1 MKRKML
7 PGRQSKN
14 GGRKLAL
21 HVLVA
26 AGCFVVWSAPA
37 QGSASLFHNT
47 GDVCTVASFCK
58 AAGDFGMLVGIR
70 NASDQWVGNTVNFQA
85 SSSTAGA
92 DVNGEVGVGS
102 NGSKLVFGASSASP
116 TWDGPVD
123 FADALSGS
131 SGYCGPSG
139 ATACSV
145 ASGTSLINGARNI
158 RVTGGTAYEP
168 EHIETAMEQMRDISA
183 YWAGQSGTTIGNN
196 GSGVSNFGR
205 TNGPG
210 TSAFSGTGTQVY
222 TVNGTINTSR
232 DITLTGDA
240 TSLFIFNLLSS
251 TSSGTTAAIRLNHNI
266 TLDGISPDQVFFNI
280 LNASSGTTHVVT
292 TVSGKMLSGVFYV
305 AADSYS
311 LNSTIE
317 GRVMGGQG
325 TSALGTSFVLNAPPD
340 ATPEPSTYLLMATG
354 LGAFLYA
361 RKRRGGGNGSST
373 PA

>member
-1 MKRKML
+1 ML
-7 PGRQSKN
+7 PSGQSGN

-26 AGCFVVWSAPA
+26 AGCFLVWSAPA
-37 QGSASLFHNT
+37 QGSASLFNNT
-47 GDVCTVASFCK
+47 GSVCTVTSICR

-85 SSSTAGA
+85 SSSIAGA

-102 NGSKLVFGASSASP
+102 NGSKLVFGSSSASP

-123 FADALSGS
+123 FADALSTS

-139 ATACSV
+139 TTACSV
-145 ASGTSLINGARNI
+145 ATGTSLTNGARRI
-158 RVTGGTAYEP
+158 RVDGGTAYKP
-168 EHIETAMEQMRDISA
+168 AHIETAMEQMRDISA

-205 TNGPG
+205 TSGAG
-210 TSAFSGTGTQVY
+210 TSSFSGSGTQVY

-251 TSSGTTAAIRLNHNI
+251 TSSGTTSAIRLNHNI

-280 LNASSGTTHVVT
+280 LNASNGTTHVLT
-292 TVSGKMLSGVFYV
+292 TVSGKTINGVVYV

-311 LNSTIE
+311 INSTIN
-317 GRVMGGQG
+317 GRLMGGQG
-325 TSALGTSFVLNAPPD
+325 TSTWGTSFVLNAAPD

-354 LGAFLYA
+354 LGAVLYA
-361 RKRRGGGNGSST
+361 RKRRGRENR
-373 PA
+373 